1 MPFMR
6 LFRQIL
12 LSTAAILLSFNG
24 MTQKITADSTE
35 FFNPD
40 DFVGDT
46 FYIKTRFMECG
57 EWGGHL
63 ELSKV
68 YFRDKAFYITYQ
80 KYAADCNSIR
90 ENNGRPVQTLVKT
103 ITKKLSDKDKLLIRR
118 YFHQLID
125 AKFREPTPMH
135 AGYIFEIDKTDNTIN
150 LSVYTWGVR
159 TRNEYLEF
167 VRLLFE

>member
-1 MPFMR
+1 MK

-12 LSTAAILLSFNG
+12 LSTVLILLSVNG
-24 MTQKITADSTE
+24 MTQKTKTDSTE

-40 DFVGDT
+40 NFLGDT
-46 FYIKTRFMECG
+46 LYIKSRFMECG

-68 YFRDKAFYITYQ
+68 YSMDNDFYINYQ
-80 KYAADCNSIR
+80 KYSADCNSIK
-90 ENNGRPVQTLVKT
+90 ENNGEPIQTLAKT
-103 ITKKLSDKDKLLIRR
+103 ITKKLLGKNKLLIRR
-118 YFHQLID
+118 HFHQLID

-135 AGYIFEIDKTDNTIN
+135 AGYIFEIHKTDKSIN
-150 LSVYTWGVR
+150 LSVYTWGVT

-167 VRLLFE
+167 VRQLFE

>member
-1 MPFMR
+1 MR
-6 LFRQIL
+6 FYRQIVFSAVL
-12 LSTAAILLSFNG
+12 MTLPVYG
-24 MTQKITADSTE
+24 MTQKNRADSSE

-40 DFVGDT
+40 NFVGDT
-46 FYIKTRFMECG
+46 LYIKSRFMECG

-68 YFRDKAFYITYQ
+68 YLKGNEFYINYQ
-80 KYAADCNSIR
+80 QYSADCNSIK
-90 ENNGRPVQTLVKT
+90 ENNGEPIQTLIKN
-103 ITKKLSDKDKLLIRR
+103 ITEILSDKDKLLIRR

-135 AGYIFEIDKTDNTIN
+135 AGYIFEISKTDKTIN
-150 LSVYTWGVR
+150 LSVYTWGVT

-167 VRLLFE
+167 VRQLIG